1 LENVM
6 DAGVHL
12 SNEDFLDVDAL
23 PEYIKRDSEQIKRD
37 SEKLQQRTLKE
48 IVEETEKKEIERMLK
63 NCKFDK
69 TMAAEAL
76 GISNSTIYE
85 KIKKYRITE

>member
-1 LENVM
+1 MENVI

-12 SNEDFLDVDAL
+12 ANENILEIEDL
-23 PEYIKRDSEQIKRD
+23 PEYIKRDSGKN
-37 SEKLQQRTLKE
+37 KKKTLKE
-48 IVEETEKKEIERMLK
+48 IIEETEKKEIEKMLM

-69 TMAAEAL
+69 NMAAEAL

-85 KIKKYRITE
+85 KIKKYNII